1 MINGVCPERS
11 HWKGWAGEKSK
22 NEHVPIR
29 RPKQLWLKSSFPA
42 THLSKPL
49 LREQSDLSGFTGF
62 LPLWVHRCCSGR
74 SPHIL
79 LVTDSVDLGLL

>member
-1 MINGVCPERS
+1 MVCAPREATD
-11 HWKGWAGEKSK
+11 WKGWAGEKSK

-49 LREQSDLSGFTGF
+49 LSSLTSVASQASFPFGS
-62 LPLWVHRCCSGR
+62 
-74 SPHIL
+74 
-79 LVTDSVDLGLL
+79 TDAALEGVPTFS

>member
-29 RPKQLWLKSSFPA
+29 RPKQPA

-49 LREQSDLSGFTGF
+49 LREQSDLSGFAGF
-62 LPLWVHRCCSGR
+62 LPLWIHRWLWKETPH
-74 SPHIL
+74 SP
-79 LVTDSVDLGLL
+79 SY